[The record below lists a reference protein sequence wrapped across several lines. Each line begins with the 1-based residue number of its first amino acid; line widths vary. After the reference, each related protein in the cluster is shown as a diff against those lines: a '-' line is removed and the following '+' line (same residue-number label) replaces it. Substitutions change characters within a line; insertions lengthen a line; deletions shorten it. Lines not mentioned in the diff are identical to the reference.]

1 MLFSLGVWTHGDFVS
16 IHPITKQLFF
26 QGRADGVLNPS
37 GVRFGSSEIYQVI
50 ESVFSND
57 VEDSLCVGQ
66 RRPSDNDERVIL
78 FLKMK
83 PNAAFSTEL
92 ARRVRAAI
100 RKRLSARHVPSYV
113 FPTPEIPVS
122 SLPDQRGLI
131 YEKLTCRLNYP
142 GDSELQEG
150 GAACE
155 KDYIR
160 DTYPA
165 IQYTCKP

>member
-16 IHPITKQLFF
+16 THPITKQLFS

-50 ESVFSND
+50 ESVFSNE

-83 PNAAFSTEL
+83 PNAAF
-92 ARRVRAAI
+92 
-100 RKRLSARHVPSYV
+100 
-113 FPTPEIPVS
+113 
-122 SLPDQRGLI
+122 
-131 YEKLTCRLNYP
+131 
-142 GDSELQEG
+142 LQNS
-150 GAACE
+150 
-155 KDYIR
+155 R
-160 DTYPA
+160 DE
-165 IQYTCKP
+165 